1 MPVFK
6 YRAIDQFGKFSHGQM
21 EVINEIDLESRLEN
35 SGLSLIST
43 KQIKVD
49 HHWFQ
54 PKKLSTKDLMIFC
67 FELEQAASVGMPL
80 VQTLIDL
87 HDANP
92 ASHLHKIIADL
103 IGDIESGKLFS
114 AALSKHPEAFDQLF
128 ISLVVAGEKTGRL
141 AEVFS
146 HLSARFKWQSELAA
160 QTKRLISYPIFVMAV
175 MMATVAFL
183 MIYLIPQMVIFLT
196 NMGQTLPLQTRAL
209 IAISNFLVSYWWG
222 IALFIMITM
231 MGSLILI
238 KKNIKVRHTVDQM
251 IINLP
256 VIGVVWKKMMI
267 ARFSR
272 YLALMYQSGIPV
284 LDAIKTCEE
293 IVGNLVVKNAV
304 GGVYAQINAGAS
316 IADSFQGSALFP
328 SLVIRMVRAGE
339 ATGTL
344 DQSLMKI
351 AYFYDRDVA
360 ESIENALKLIE
371 PALTIVLGLI
381 LAFIMISTLGP
392 VYDSFSQLKL

>member
-1 MPVFK
+1 MPIFK

-35 SGLSLIST
+35 SGLSLISA
-43 KQIKVD
+43 KQIKA
-49 HHWFQ
+49 HHNWLQ
-54 PKKLSTKDLMIFC
+54 SKKLSTKDLMIFC
-67 FELEQAASVGMPL
+67 FELEQAASVGMPI
-80 VQTLIDL
+80 VQTLVDL
-87 HDANP
+87 RDANP
-92 ASHLHKIIADL
+92 ASHLQKIIADL
-103 IGDIESGKLFS
+103 IADIESGKLFS
-114 AALSKHPEAFDQLF
+114 EALSKHPETFDKLF

-160 QTKRLISYPIFVMAV
+160 QTKRLISYPLFVLAV
-175 MMATVAFL
+175 MISSLAFL
-183 MIYLIPQMVIFLT
+183 MIYLIPQMVTFLT
-196 NMGQTLPLQTRAL
+196 NMGQILPLQTKLL
-209 IAISNFLVSYWWG
+209 IATSNFLVTYWWA
-222 IALFIMITM
+222 IVLFITIFII
-231 MGSLILI
+231 SSVILLRRSNRLHYVADHI
-238 KKNIKVRHTVDQM
+238 V
-251 IINLP
+251 INLP
-256 VIGVVWKKMMI
+256 VIGLVWKKMMI

-284 LDAIKTCEE
+284 LEAIKTCEE

-328 SLVIRMVRAGE
+328 PLVIRMVRAGE

-344 DQSLMKI
+344 DLSLMKI

-360 ESIENALKLIE
+360 ESIESALKLIE
-371 PALTIVLGLI
+371 PALTIFLGLI
-381 LAFIMISTLGP
+381 LAFIMMSTLGP

>member
-6 YRAIDQFGKFSHGQM
+6 YRAIDQFGKFSHGQI
-21 EVINEIDLESRLEN
+21 EVINEVELESRLEN

-43 KQIKVD
+43 KQIKV
-49 HHWFQ
+49 HRNWLQ
-54 PKKLSTKDLMIFC
+54 SKKLSAKDLMIFC
-67 FELEQAASVGMPL
+67 FELEQATSVGMPL

-87 HDANP
+87 RDANS

-103 IGDIESGKLFS
+103 IADIESGKLFS
-114 AALSKHPEAFDQLF
+114 EALSKHPAAFDQLF

-160 QTKRLISYPIFVMAV
+160 QTKRLISYPLFVLAV

-183 MIYLIPQMVIFLT
+183 MIYLIPQMVNFLT

-209 IAISNFLVSYWWG
+209 IAISNFLVTYWWA
-222 IALFIMITM
+222 IVLFITIVII
-231 MGSLILI
+231 SSVILI
-238 KKNIKVRHTVDQM
+238 RRSNRLRYTADQ
-251 IINLP
+251 IVINLP

-272 YLALMYQSGIPV
+272 YLALMYQSGIPM
-284 LDAIKTCEE
+284 LEAIKTCEE
-293 IVGNLVVKNAV
+293 IVGNLLVKNAV

-328 SLVIRMVRAGE
+328 PLVIRMVRAGE
-339 ATGTL
+339 TTGTL

-360 ESIENALKLIE
+360 ESIESALKLIE

-381 LAFIMISTLGP
+381 LAFIMMSTLGP
-392 VYDSFSQLKL
+392 VYDSFSQLKF